1 MTNPGF
7 GIAVSKNGFEYLAQ
21 VGASILETQLKNIKI
36 PEAHGNGDNPIG
48 TLHWKLT
55 DILLREI
62 RIPKAVITT
71 SNTEIRVSAAGIN
84 LSGEAHWKY
93 RTSVIYIPVY
103 DSVTVDINVSINGL
117 VLEARIGRNA
127 QGQAI
132 LSSLKYDYNI
142 GHLGVDLHSGASWL
156 YNIIY
161 GFVKGKIQKSLN
173 DQVRELAESK
183 IDKLNLVLEKRI
195 DKTGIFDYSLVR
207 DPVFT
212 TQYMATEHK
221 GELRSPSQPQEFS
234 FSPFP
239 LPAIQKTDRMLY
251 IWMSTYIA
259 NTAVATYQKAGMLQ
273 MRITPELIPP
283 NSPIQLNT
291 TTFKHI
297 IPALCEKFPSMNMT
311 VFIHATQP
319 PILTVDP
326 HFINVTVYGDVDV
339 YVYDKDKGNEI
350 TPALN
355 LSVIVNTHGTIGV
368 KVKGGK
374 HFLTGKANF
383 LETKFTVK
391 SSWIG
396 DVNADTLQNMV
407 NFFCDIFAIKEF
419 NKYALEGLEIPLMDG
434 MQLVSPQIT
443 LRDGFIVVET
453 DISYNPR
460 LFSGEKQLQPKTE
473 L

>member
-1 MTNPGF
+1 MINPALRFVVTKKGF
-7 GIAVSKNGFEYLAQ
+7 NYLAQ
-21 VGASILETQLKNIKI
+21 VGRSILETQLKKIKI
-36 PEAHGNGDNPIG
+36 PDAHGDVDRLIG
-48 TLHWKLT
+48 SLHWELT
-55 DILLREI
+55 NII
-62 RIPKAVITT
+62 FGKIKIPKAAITT
-71 SNTEIRVSAAGIN
+71 SNTGIRVSAAGIT
-84 LSGEAHWKY
+84 LSGKAHWKY

-103 DSVTVDINVSINGL
+103 DSGNVDINISIDRL
-117 VLEARIGRNA
+117 VLEAKIGRNA
-127 QGQAI
+127 EGQAI
-132 LSSLKYDYNI
+132 MSNLKYEYNI
-142 GHLGVDLHSGASWL
+142 GNLGVDLHSGASWL

-173 DQVRELAESK
+173 DQVRELAERQ
-183 IDKLNLVLEKRI
+183 IAKLNLVLEKRI
-195 DKTGIFDYSLVR
+195 DKTRIFDYSLVR

-212 TQYMATEHK
+212 SQYMATEHK
-221 GELRSPSQPQEFS
+221 GELRSPSHPQEFS

-297 IPALCEKFPSMNMT
+297 IPALYEKFPSMKMA

-368 KVKGGK
+368 KEKGGK

-419 NKYALEGLEIPLMDG
+419 DKYALEGLEIPLMDG
-434 MQLVSPQIT
+434 IQLVSPQIT

-453 DISYNPR
+453 DISYN
-460 LFSGEKQLQPKTE
+460 SQTIQW
-473 L
+473 